1 MMLLGR
7 KKEVIRAFSN
17 AGAVPPVAWG
27 EEPQWA
33 GAALTS
39 QGSAHTSQ

>member
-1 MMLLGR
+1 M
-7 KKEVIRAFSN
+7 IWAFSN
-17 AGAVPPVAWG
+17 AGAVFPIAWG